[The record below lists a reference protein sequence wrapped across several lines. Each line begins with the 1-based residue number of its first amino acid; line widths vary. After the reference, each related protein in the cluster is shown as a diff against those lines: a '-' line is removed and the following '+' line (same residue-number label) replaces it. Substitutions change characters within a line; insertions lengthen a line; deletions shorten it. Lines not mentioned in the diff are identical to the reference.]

1 MKYSRYLKLM
11 SEGNTM
17 NDAIAMMFS
26 ILIVMFGYLVF
37 KIRTDQSQ
45 STTASTRKRSKKRG
59 TGKPVI
65 KNNWNMRPLDT
76 KDPADKDLRYEDF
89 VESSWKE
96 IEKWKTQ
103 RPDLKHLTKAALYM
117 KVSPAWLETGN
128 DIEDLTIREKFII
141 YILRH
146 MDEEHYRKII
156 NSSVHEA
163 FTIFEIDE

>member
-1 MKYSRYLKLM
+1 MADPYSLKGRTEIEMATFLQAGWKWETTWMRNTTEKLLIVLYMKYSRYLKLM
-11 SEGNTM
+11 NEGNIM

-26 ILIVMFGYLVF
+26 ILIVMFGYLLF

-45 STTASTRKRSKKRG
+45 TTTTTTRKRRKKKG

-96 IEKWKTQ
+96 IEK
-103 RPDLKHLTKAALYM
+103 
-117 KVSPAWLETGN
+117 
-128 DIEDLTIREKFII
+128 
-141 YILRH
+141 
-146 MDEEHYRKII
+146 
-156 NSSVHEA
+156 
-163 FTIFEIDE
+163 

>member
-37 KIRTDQSQ
+37 KILTDQSQ
-45 STTASTRKRSKKRG
+45 PTTTSTGKRSKKKG

-89 VESSWKE
+89 V
-96 IEKWKTQ
+96 
-103 RPDLKHLTKAALYM
+103 DC
-117 KVSPAWLETGN
+117 
-128 DIEDLTIREKFII
+128 DI
-141 YILRH
+141 
-146 MDEEHYRKII
+146 
-156 NSSVHEA
+156 
-163 FTIFEIDE
+163 

>member
-1 MKYSRYLKLM
+1 MSPLPQSGWKWETTWMKDTTEKLLIVLYMKYSRYLKLM

-37 KIRTDQSQ
+37 KILTDQSEP
-45 STTASTRKRSKKRG
+45 TTTSNRKRNKKG

-96 IEKWKTQ
+96 IEK
-103 RPDLKHLTKAALYM
+103 
-117 KVSPAWLETGN
+117 
-128 DIEDLTIREKFII
+128 
-141 YILRH
+141 
-146 MDEEHYRKII
+146 
-156 NSSVHEA
+156 
-163 FTIFEIDE
+163 

>member
-1 MKYSRYLKLM
+1 MDEGHYRKIVNSSVY
-11 SEGNTM
+11 EVFTIFEIDEWGNTM

-96 IEKWKTQ
+96 IEK
-103 RPDLKHLTKAALYM
+103 
-117 KVSPAWLETGN
+117 
-128 DIEDLTIREKFII
+128 
-141 YILRH
+141 
-146 MDEEHYRKII
+146 
-156 NSSVHEA
+156 
-163 FTIFEIDE
+163 

>member
-1 MKYSRYLKLM
+1 MKRLRYLKLM

-26 ILIVMFGYLVF
+26 ILIVMIGYLIF
-37 KIRTDQSQ
+37 KILTNQSQ
-45 STTASTRKRSKKRG
+45 PTTTSTRKRRKKRG

-96 IEKWKTQ
+96 IEK
-103 RPDLKHLTKAALYM
+103 
-117 KVSPAWLETGN
+117 
-128 DIEDLTIREKFII
+128 
-141 YILRH
+141 
-146 MDEEHYRKII
+146 
-156 NSSVHEA
+156 
-163 FTIFEIDE
+163 

>member
-1 MKYSRYLKLM
+1 MSPLPQSGWKWETTWMKDTTEKLLIVLYMKYSRYLKLM

-17 NDAIAMMFS
+17 NDTIAMMFS

-37 KIRTDQSQ
+37 KILTDQSEP
-45 STTASTRKRSKKRG
+45 TTTSNRKRNKKG

-96 IEKWKTQ
+96 IEK
-103 RPDLKHLTKAALYM
+103 
-117 KVSPAWLETGN
+117 
-128 DIEDLTIREKFII
+128 
-141 YILRH
+141 
-146 MDEEHYRKII
+146 
-156 NSSVHEA
+156 
-163 FTIFEIDE
+163 

>member
-1 MKYSRYLKLM
+1 MKHLRYLKLM

-45 STTASTRKRSKKRG
+45 TTTTRTRKRNKKKG

-76 KDPADKDLRYEDF
+76 KDSADKDLRYEDF

-96 IEKWKTQ
+96 IEK
-103 RPDLKHLTKAALYM
+103 
-117 KVSPAWLETGN
+117 
-128 DIEDLTIREKFII
+128 
-141 YILRH
+141 
-146 MDEEHYRKII
+146 
-156 NSSVHEA
+156 
-163 FTIFEIDE
+163 

>member
-1 MKYSRYLKLM
+1 MSPLPQSGWKWETTWMKDTTEKLLIVLYMKYSRYLKLM

-59 TGKPVI
+59 TGKP
-65 KNNWNMRPLDT
+65 
-76 KDPADKDLRYEDF
+76 ADIDLRYEDF

-96 IEKWKTQ
+96 IEK
-103 RPDLKHLTKAALYM
+103 
-117 KVSPAWLETGN
+117 
-128 DIEDLTIREKFII
+128 
-141 YILRH
+141 
-146 MDEEHYRKII
+146 
-156 NSSVHEA
+156 
-163 FTIFEIDE
+163 

>member
-1 MKYSRYLKLM
+1 MQNKYFFAKMQQFISELFWAFAGKPFEIYTTNVMEDKIRCEVEKLYPDFYLNARIVGREIRISREFYK
-11 SEGNTM
+11 EY
-17 NDAIAMMFS
+17 AIAMMFS

-96 IEKWKTQ
+96 IEK
-103 RPDLKHLTKAALYM
+103 
-117 KVSPAWLETGN
+117 
-128 DIEDLTIREKFII
+128 
-141 YILRH
+141 
-146 MDEEHYRKII
+146 
-156 NSSVHEA
+156 
-163 FTIFEIDE
+163 

>member
-1 MKYSRYLKLM
+1 MKHSRYLKLM

-45 STTASTRKRSKKRG
+45 STTAGTRKRIKKRG

-96 IEKWKTQ
+96 IEK
-103 RPDLKHLTKAALYM
+103 
-117 KVSPAWLETGN
+117 
-128 DIEDLTIREKFII
+128 
-141 YILRH
+141 
-146 MDEEHYRKII
+146 
-156 NSSVHEA
+156 
-163 FTIFEIDE
+163 

>member
-1 MKYSRYLKLM
+1 
-11 SEGNTM
+11 M

-45 STTASTRKRSKKRG
+45 PTTTNTRKRSKKG

-76 KDPADKDLRYEDF
+76 KHPADKDLRYEDF

-96 IEKWKTQ
+96 IEK
-103 RPDLKHLTKAALYM
+103 
-117 KVSPAWLETGN
+117 
-128 DIEDLTIREKFII
+128 
-141 YILRH
+141 
-146 MDEEHYRKII
+146 
-156 NSSVHEA
+156 
-163 FTIFEIDE
+163 

>member
-1 MKYSRYLKLM
+1 MSPLPQSGWKWETTWMKDTTEKLLIVLYMKYSRYLKLM

-37 KIRTDQSQ
+37 KILTDQSKP
-45 STTASTRKRSKKRG
+45 TTTSNRKRNKKG

-96 IEKWKTQ
+96 IEK
-103 RPDLKHLTKAALYM
+103 
-117 KVSPAWLETGN
+117 
-128 DIEDLTIREKFII
+128 
-141 YILRH
+141 
-146 MDEEHYRKII
+146 
-156 NSSVHEA
+156 
-163 FTIFEIDE
+163 

>member
-26 ILIVMFGYLVF
+26 IIIVMFGYLVF
-37 KIRTDQSQ
+37 KILTDQSEP
-45 STTASTRKRSKKRG
+45 TTTSNRKRNKKKG

-76 KDPADKDLRYEDF
+76 KDSADKDLRYEDF

-96 IEKWKTQ
+96 IEK
-103 RPDLKHLTKAALYM
+103 
-117 KVSPAWLETGN
+117 
-128 DIEDLTIREKFII
+128 
-141 YILRH
+141 
-146 MDEEHYRKII
+146 
-156 NSSVHEA
+156 
-163 FTIFEIDE
+163 

>member
-37 KIRTDQSQ
+37 KILTDQSQ
-45 STTASTRKRSKKRG
+45 PTTTSTGKRSKKKG

-76 KDPADKDLRYEDF
+76 KDPALQISDPENLEYFDRQDGLF
-89 VESSWKE
+89 FLLLP
-96 IEKWKTQ
+96 
-103 RPDLKHLTKAALYM
+103 PDLFPSEKETAA
-117 KVSPAWLETGN
+117 
-128 DIEDLTIREKFII
+128 
-141 YILRH
+141 
-146 MDEEHYRKII
+146 
-156 NSSVHEA
+156 
-163 FTIFEIDE
+163 

>member
-1 MKYSRYLKLM
+1 MSPLPQSGWKWETTWMKDTTEKLLIVLYMKYSRYLKLM

-45 STTASTRKRSKKRG
+45 STTASTRKRSKKSG
-59 TGKPVI
+59 TGKPGI

-96 IEKWKTQ
+96 IEK
-103 RPDLKHLTKAALYM
+103 
-117 KVSPAWLETGN
+117 
-128 DIEDLTIREKFII
+128 
-141 YILRH
+141 
-146 MDEEHYRKII
+146 
-156 NSSVHEA
+156 
-163 FTIFEIDE
+163 